1 MMERRIAAQ
10 DTTGASKKE
19 PAASAPMERRTRG
32 EEGESGNRGE
42 SRNPG
47 EQVIRWERFL
57 PCRVLRVLLVENDD
71 STRHIVAALL
81 RKCSYQVAAVAD
93 GLKAWE
99 FLVERNYNFDLV
111 LTEVMM
117 PTLSGIGL
125 LSKIMSNEIC
135 KHIPVIMMSSHD
147 SIGVV
152 FKCMLKGAVD
162 FLVKPVRKNELRNL
176 WQHVWRKYCLSRCGN
191 GSKNQTRFEAVCDN
205 GANIHALKSTEN
217 QSKMSDSAD
226 SESDTQSSCSKPD
239 TETRHERA
247 QSEPLQSEH
256 GNFSREIEYKLDKY
270 DSNPTMVATTSLYA
284 AEKEKDKLTGVEIN
298 VTLSVQAAIPT
309 EKIREKSYADRS
321 PSMDGNSFSLRCQQ
335 DANFNP
341 ESFYPNSVQNEPS
354 GTFIDFIGT
363 IATGQCSHGVLE
375 DNSCRKDPLREAEKS
390 SDANK
395 GACSFSSFPL
405 CGLSLERPQIN
416 SLNERG
422 FRESHVLKHSDA
434 SAFSRYG
441 NRGHLSC
448 PKSGPSPNTCLK
460 TSEFV
465 VNYNP
470 EAGSDRTCNGQ
481 SVPFSIKG
489 RLASATSKEETDTVV
504 AQSSKE
510 YAYVGP
516 SSQEVVFS
524 CPQLGVP
531 PLLTPNGAIPFQGM
545 CTGCAI
551 LQPIF
556 YPEPSFV
563 SSSVAIQ
570 NAIEVHGD
578 SQLVNHFHCQRFNQQ
593 NCLQLLEGVK
603 DQIVDEEPSDP
614 HLVLQAIEKAD
625 QSGSY
630 SQSNHNGSGSNKSNI
645 DTKAA
650 AIAGVALDSGNE
662 EGFQNCNGKGLD
674 WDRARREAALTK
686 FRLKRKDRCFEK
698 KVRYHSRKKLAEQ
711 RPRSKGQF
719 VRQAVVESSMTGTET
734 DD

>member
-1 MMERRIAAQ
+1 
-10 DTTGASKKE
+10 
-19 PAASAPMERRTRG
+19 
-32 EEGESGNRGE
+32 
-42 SRNPG
+42 
-47 EQVIRWERFL
+47 
-57 PCRVLRVLLVENDD
+57 
-71 STRHIVAALL
+71 
-81 RKCSYQVAAVAD
+81 
-93 GLKAWE
+93 
-99 FLVERNYNFDLV
+99 
-111 LTEVMM
+111 
-117 PTLSGIGL
+117 
-125 LSKIMSNEIC
+125 
-135 KHIPVIMMSSHD
+135 
-147 SIGVV
+147 
-152 FKCMLKGAVD
+152 
-162 FLVKPVRKNELRNL
+162 
-176 WQHVWRKYCLSRCGN
+176 
-191 GSKNQTRFEAVCDN
+191 
-205 GANIHALKSTEN
+205 
-217 QSKMSDSAD
+217 
-226 SESDTQSSCSKPD
+226 
-239 TETRHERA
+239 
-247 QSEPLQSEH
+247 
-256 GNFSREIEYKLDKY
+256 
-270 DSNPTMVATTSLYA
+270 
-284 AEKEKDKLTGVEIN
+284 
-298 VTLSVQAAIPT
+298 
-309 EKIREKSYADRS
+309 
-321 PSMDGNSFSLRCQQ
+321 MDGNSFSLKCKQ
-335 DANFNP
+335 DANFDP
-341 ESFYPNSVQNEPS
+341 ESFYPNTVQNEPS
-354 GTFIDFIGT
+354 RKFIDFIGT
-363 IATGQCSHGVLE
+363 IAAGQCSHGVLE
-375 DNSCRKDPLREAEKS
+375 DNSCGKDALCEAEKS

-395 GACSFSSFPL
+395 GACSFSSSPL
-405 CGLSLERPQIN
+405 WGLSLERPQIN
-416 SLNERG
+416 SLNEKG

-460 TSEFV
+460 TSEFL
-465 VNYNP
+465 VNYTP

-489 RLASATSKEETDTVV
+489 RLASATSKEETDTLV

-510 YAYVGP
+510 CAYVGP

-531 PLLTPNGAIPFQGM
+531 PLPTPNGVIPFQGM
-545 CTGCAI
+545 CIGYSAI

-570 NAIEVHGD
+570 NAVEVHGD

-593 NCLQLLEGVK
+593 NCLQQLEGVK

-625 QSGSY
+625 QSVSY

-650 AIAGVALDSGNE
+650 ANAGVALDSGNE